1 MFQTFIDSSC
11 DIAMCGKESRRVN
24 KSRGVK
30 S

>member
-1 MFQTFIDSSC
+1 MSQTFINSLR
-11 DIAMCGKESRRVN
+11 DIATCGKESRRVN